1 MAADERDLDQ
11 IRRWNSRAF
20 EATDDKCVH
29 ALVEE
34 KVSENP
40 AKIAI
45 DAWDGKLTY
54 RELDDLSSKVAQIL
68 HARGVRPGGS
78 PSILPLCFEKS
89 KWTSVAM
96 LATMKAGGVCVALDV
111 SQPKERL
118 RSIVEQ
124 TRARWI
130 LCTTKTWPI
139 AQACSGSNETIVEL
153 EQALREDSI
162 ETPLPQVCPTQ
173 TVFVTFTSGSTGR
186 PKGACISH
194 ANVAAAVHHQ
204 GRPLGFHDARVLD
217 FAPYSFDVA
226 WSNVLHTLCTGSCLC
241 VPRANDMLEDV
252 TSCIDIY
259 QATLINIT
267 PTMLRTLEKRPA
279 SLRTILLSG
288 EPPSPDL
295 LSKWAGQVSLKN
307 TYGPAECTFKSTFA
321 DVRPNSDFVLASRRL
336 GTAYG
341 ARTWIINAED
351 QSHLVRIGEV
361 GELWLEGPLVGQGYL
376 FDAERTSAAF
386 VSSPS
391 WLPRSADGPSIRLY
405 RTGDLVR
412 YEKDGSLVF
421 VGRKDG
427 QVKIQGCRVEL
438 GEVEYHVRQ
447 CLACDA
453 SVEIVVEA
461 VVPKKSDAAGL
472 LVFLTTSESSQL
484 PQKLAKVLPS
494 FMVPTAFVF
503 IPGHLPRTCTGKTDR
518 MHLRE
523 IGSSLSLRELAVLNR
538 DRTSQRPVSSFL
550 EHRLRQCWAKTLNI
564 NGDDI
569 EPDDS
574 FFHLGGDS
582 IRAVRL
588 VGAAREEGLSF
599 GVADI
604 FKRPRLCDLAE
615 VAREHVVADMD
626 SVEPFSLL
634 QNLDRVRIPELAAA
648 ACGTKAS
655 EIEDVFPC
663 TPFQAGLFALSMQRP
678 GAYVSV
684 RRFVLPSDIDINRF
698 RRAWETVVN
707 AASILRT
714 RTVHLE
720 GEGMVQVV
728 LRHQTQEWETTEDL
742 NMIDVRNRMRP
753 GTPLVHFSLTPRGDK
768 HIFQWTMHHALLD
781 GFSRSIIQGMVTK
794 AYTGGFVRPPPPFQR
809 FVKHIA
815 ELSVREASQAWKSHF
830 SNSTASVF
838 PELPSLHHKPASEA
852 VITHTVADLHWPAGD
867 NITPATL
874 VSIAWAILMTKY
886 TSSPDVVFGTIAA
899 GRDAGVPG
907 VEHMAGPTAATIP
920 VRVVVHRGEETVQ
933 ELLARTQEQRLA
945 MQQFEQFGLPQIRRA
960 SPEADLACNFQTLM
974 VIHPIEACEPSPLF
988 RDVLDEGWGAALS
1001 DAASTYALMLA
1012 FQLQPTGVHMTIN
1025 FDPAVLDSSS
1035 VKRMQG
1041 QFEAILRQLCSKADR
1056 NRSIASIS
1064 TLSSSDLK
1072 DIQTWNTHV
1081 PKQVPKLVHDL
1092 LSQTAQQ
1099 DPDAIAIHAW
1109 DGDLTYGQLDDL
1121 STRAAQALTSL
1132 VAVQPNDII
1141 PISSEKSFWTSVA
1154 VLTVMKAGA
1163 ASLTLDVS
1171 QPQQRLRKI
1180 IAQAT
1185 PKAILASPA
1194 YRKVA
1199 QSLVA
1204 DMEVISLDMLLQ
1216 KRSVPEQVDAPSPKP
1231 SDALF
1236 VVFTSG
1242 STGTPK
1248 GIVISHE
1255 NFSSALVHQNKRL
1268 GFNRKRR
1275 VFDFASYAFDA
1286 SYYNLLHTLYSG
1298 GCLCVPSEEDR
1309 LNDLSGSICRL
1320 GANFANLT
1328 PKLAAMLDEYALH
1341 VLDLVELCGE
1351 TADMDNVARL
1361 RRQTSVRFAYG
1372 PAECTV
1378 LSTVCGGD
1386 ATESAIGRGVGV
1398 CCWVVDSSN
1407 PDLLA
1412 PVGCVGELWIEGPLV
1427 GIGYLG
1433 DQEKTAAA
1441 FIEDPIWLSQAV
1453 GRSGRVYRTGDLV
1466 RYASDGSLHFIGRND
1481 SQIKIRGQRVELTEV
1496 AYHVQQCLS
1505 AASPVDKQSVTVLAE
1520 VDKASATLVAFII
1533 PPDGL
1538 SMTAQ
1543 ELKESIN
1550 LLTVDT
1556 QQRLSSAMPSYMVPS
1571 SFIPLHKVPLTAT
1584 GKLDRQHLRILARQS
1599 RTGAFLSAPS
1609 TSSSKQ
1615 LSDTE
1620 SHLRS
1625 IWARVL
1631 KISEQ
1636 KIDQNTP
1643 FWSVG
1648 DSITAMSLTVAIRK
1662 EFGVDPKLSSLTRH
1676 QTTLGS
1682 LSRIIEEARVG
1693 IVAEEAPSVHTDLE
1707 EMLRELDLSASMS
1720 ATSASSSSPA
1730 KSEVVLLTGATGY
1743 LGIQILHDLLLSNHS
1758 KMIVV
1763 LVRAHNADAG
1773 LARIKRAAEAAGWWQ
1788 ESAAQFIEVWCG
1800 DLSKPRL
1807 GLEPSRWN
1815 RLAGTSPSLDPINI
1829 VIHNGASVHWTSSYE
1844 TLKAINVSSTFQVLT
1859 SALQSPHLQRF
1870 VYISGG
1876 RNPQGPEHLNPKDE
1890 VSAYVRSKYMSE
1902 KMVLGMAEH
1911 PCQPRGKYTVVK
1923 PGCIIGNVETG
1934 SANADDFLWRY
1945 VRTCIK
1951 LGAFPR
1957 EDASAWLPVAELST
1971 VSQHILRQ
1979 VDAQVPGPYS
1989 VVDSGISIHS
1999 FWQAV
2004 QDGSDSP
2011 LAEMDEPI
2019 WTHVVR
2025 TQIEEDGETHPLWP
2039 VQQFLGPL
2047 GMRKLVHV
2055 DKEQSQERVE
2065 PATRLQLAIA
2075 ENVRHLR
2082 GDNQTTK
2089 RDGGL
2094 ESKWPASGSRV
2105 KEVSEKGQNGLS
2117 SVASDCCGCAA
2128 APAQI

>member
-11 IRRWNSRAF
+11 IRRWNSKAF
-20 EATDDKCVH
+20 EAIENKCVH
-29 ALVEE
+29 TLIAE
-34 KVSENP
+34 KASEHP

-54 RELDDLSSKVAQIL
+54 RELEDLSSRVAYVL
-68 HARGVRPGGS
+68 YARGFRPGES
-78 PSILPLCFEKS
+78 PSVLPLCFEKS
-89 KWTSVAM
+89 KWTSIAM
-96 LATMKAGGVCVALDV
+96 LGAMKAGGICVALDI
-111 SQPKERL
+111 SQPSKRL

-124 TRARWI
+124 TRARWVI
-130 LCTTKTWPI
+130 CTTATLSI
-139 AQACSGSNETIVEL
+139 AKACSESNETIVDL
-153 EQALREDSI
+153 EQALREDSK
-162 ETPLPQVCPTQ
+162 ETTLPHVSPTQ

-194 ANVAAAVHHQ
+194 ANVAAAVHYQ
-204 GRPLGFHDARVLD
+204 GDLLGFRDARVLD

-226 WSNVLHTLCTGSCLC
+226 WSNVLHTLCAGSCLC
-241 VPRANDMLEDV
+241 VPRANDMLNDV
-252 TSCIDIY
+252 GRCIDVY
-259 QATLINIT
+259 EATLINIT
-267 PTMLRTLEKRPA
+267 PTMLRTLEKKPA
-279 SLRTILLSG
+279 SLQTILLSG

-295 LSKWAGQVSLKN
+295 LSKWAGQVDLKN

-321 DVRPNSDFVLASRRL
+321 DVHPDSDFIPASRRL

-341 ARTWIINAED
+341 AKTWIVNAED

-376 FDAERTSAAF
+376 HDAERTSTAF
-386 VSSPS
+386 VNSPS
-391 WLPRSADGPSIRLY
+391 WSPRSAGGLTSRLY

-421 VGRKDG
+421 VGRKDR

-438 GEVEYHVRQ
+438 GEVEFHIRQ

-461 VVPKKSDAAGL
+461 VVCKAGDAASL
-472 LVFLTTSESSQL
+472 LAFLTTSDSSQL
-484 PQKLAKVLPS
+484 SQKLAKVLPS
-494 FMVPTAFVF
+494 YMIPTAFVF
-503 IPGHLPRTCTGKTDR
+503 IPGHLPRTGTGKTDR
-518 MHLRE
+518 LRLRE

-538 DRTSQRPVSSFL
+538 GRICQRSISSTL
-550 EHRLRQCWAKTLNI
+550 ENRLRQCWAKTLSI
-564 NGDDI
+564 NDDDI
-569 EPDDS
+569 GSDDS

-588 VGAAREEGLSF
+588 VGAAREEGLAF

-604 FKRPRLCDLAE
+604 FKNPKLCDLAE
-615 VAREHVVADMD
+615 VVRQDAVAEID

-634 QNLDRVRIPELAAA
+634 QSLDRIRIPELAAA

-663 TPFQAGLFALSMQRP
+663 TPFQAGLFALGVQRP

-684 RRFVLPSDIDINRF
+684 RRFVLPSDIDIDRF
-698 RRAWETVVN
+698 RRAWETVIN

-714 RTVHLE
+714 RMVHLE

-728 LRHQTQEWETTEDL
+728 LRHQIQEWEGTEDL
-742 NMIDVRNRMRP
+742 DMIDVRNRMRP
-753 GTPLVHFSLTPRGDK
+753 GAPLVRFSIVPRGNK
-768 HIFQWTMHHALLD
+768 HIFSWTMHHVLLD
-781 GFSRSIIQGMVTK
+781 GFSRSIVMSMVTT
-794 AYTGGFVRPPPPFQR
+794 AYTGGLVDSPPPFQR
-809 FVKHIA
+809 FVKHVA
-815 ELSVREASQAWKSHF
+815 ELNVSEASQAWNNHF
-830 SNSTASVF
+830 SSSSASVF
-838 PELPSLHHKPASEA
+838 PDLPSLTHKPESSA
-852 VITHTVADLHWPAGD
+852 VITHTVKDLHWPAGD

-874 VSIAWAILMTKY
+874 VSTAWAILMAKY
-886 TSSPDVVFGTIAA
+886 TSSSDVVIGTIAA

-920 VRVVVHRGEETVQ
+920 VRIVVHRGEETVQ
-933 ELLARTQEQRLA
+933 ELLTRTQEQRLT
-945 MQQFEQFGLPQIRRA
+945 MQQFEQFGLPQIRRV

-974 VIHPIEACEPSPLF
+974 VVHPVETCEPCPLF
-988 RDVLDEGWGAALS
+988 QDVLDEGRGAALN

-1012 FQLQPTGVHMTIN
+1012 FQLQPTGVHITIN

-1035 VKRMQG
+1035 VKSLQG
-1041 QFEAILRQLCSKADR
+1041 QFEAVLRQLCSKADR
-1056 NRSIASIS
+1056 NKSVASIS

-1072 DIQTWNTHV
+1072 DIQTWNAHV
-1081 PKQVPKLVHDL
+1081 PEPVPNLVHDL
-1092 LSQTAQQ
+1092 LSQTIQQ
-1099 DPDAIAIHAW
+1099 DPDATAIHAW

-1121 STRAAQALTSL
+1121 STRAAQALMSV

-1141 PISSEKSFWTSVA
+1141 PICSGKSLWTSVA
-1154 VLTVMKAGA
+1154 VLAVMKAGA

-1180 IAQAT
+1180 VAQVT
-1185 PKAILASPA
+1185 PKVILASPT

-1204 DMEVISLDMLLQ
+1204 DTEVIGLDTLLQ
-1216 KRSVPEQVDAPSPKP
+1216 KRSASEQVGPTSTKP

-1286 SYYNLLHTLYSG
+1286 SYYSLLHTLYSG
-1298 GCLCVPSEEDR
+1298 GCLCVPSEDDR

-1320 GANFANLT
+1320 EANFATLT
-1328 PKLAAMLDEYALH
+1328 PKLAAVLVEDALR

-1351 TADMDNVARL
+1351 TADVDVVARL

-1378 LSTVCGGD
+1378 LTTVSAGD
-1386 ATESAIGRGVGV
+1386 AAGSAIGRGVGV

-1412 PVGCVGELWIEGPLV
+1412 PVGCAGELWIEGPLV
-1427 GIGYLG
+1427 GKGYLA
-1433 DQEKTAAA
+1433 DNEKTAAA

-1453 GRSGRVYRTGDLV
+1453 GRKGRVYRTGDLV
-1466 RYASDGSLHFIGRND
+1466 RYAPDGSLHFIGRND

-1496 AYHVQQCLS
+1496 AYQVQQHLS
-1505 AASPVDKQSVTVLAE
+1505 AASPIDRLSVTVLAE
-1520 VDKASATLVAFII
+1520 VDKASSTLVAFVV
-1533 PPDGL
+1533 PPDGP

-1543 ELKESIN
+1543 ELKKSVE
-1550 LLTVDT
+1550 LLTADT
-1556 QQRLSSAMPSYMVPS
+1556 QQRLSSAMPSYMIPS
-1571 SFIPLHKVPLTAT
+1571 SFIPLHKVALTAT
-1584 GKLDRQHLRILARQS
+1584 GKIDRQHLRILARQS
-1599 RTGAFLSAPS
+1599 RTEASHSAPS
-1609 TSSSKQ
+1609 TILGKQ
-1615 LSDTE
+1615 LSETE
-1620 SHLRS
+1620 LYLRS
-1625 IWARVL
+1625 LWARVL
-1631 KISEQ
+1631 KISDH
-1636 KIDQNTP
+1636 KINQNTP

-1662 EFGVDPKLSSLTRH
+1662 EFGVDLKLSSLARH

-1682 LSRIIEEARVG
+1682 LSRMIEEAT
-1693 IVAEEAPSVHTDLE
+1693 VATSAVEESSAHADLE
-1707 EMLRELDLSASMS
+1707 EMLRHLDLSASTAPVLAPS
-1720 ATSASSSSPA
+1720 APVR
-1730 KSEVVLLTGATGY
+1730 SEVAFLTGGTGY
-1743 LGIQILHDLLLSNHS
+1743 LGIQILHDLLSSNRFE
-1758 KMIVV
+1758 KVVV

-1773 LARIKRAAEAAGWWQ
+1773 LTCVKRAAEAAGWWQ
-1788 ESAAQFIEVWCG
+1788 DSAAQSIEVWCG

-1807 GLEPSRWN
+1807 GLETPHWN

-1829 VIHNGASVHWTSSYE
+1829 VIHCGASVHWTSSYE
-1844 TLKAINVSSTFQVLT
+1844 TLKPVNVSSTFQLLT
-1859 SALQSPHLQRF
+1859 SALQSPHLRRF

-1876 RNPQGPEHLNPKDE
+1876 RNPQGPEHLNPEDE
-1890 VSAYVRSKYMSE
+1890 VSGYVRSKFMSE
-1902 KMVLGMAEH
+1902 KMVLSMAEH

-1923 PGCIIGNVETG
+1923 PGCIIGNAENG
-1934 SANADDFLWRY
+1934 NANADDFLWRY

-1957 EDASAWLPVAELST
+1957 EDMSAWLPVAELST
-1971 VSQHILRQ
+1971 VSRQILRQ
-1979 VDAQVPGPYS
+1979 VDAQVPGPFS
-1989 VVDSGISIHS
+1989 VVDGGISIHS

-2004 QDGSDSP
+2004 QAGSGNP
-2011 LAEMDEPI
+2011 LAEMDEPT
-2019 WTHVVR
+2019 WTHMVR
-2025 TQIEEDGETHPLWP
+2025 AQIEEDGETHPLWP

-2047 GMRKLVHV
+2047 GVRKLVNV
-2055 DKEQSQERVE
+2055 DDEESQERVQI
-2065 PATRLQLAIA
+2065 AARLQLAMA

-2082 GDNQTTK
+2082 RVAQTMKRNGGPESRRPARHMASQSNQLE
-2089 RDGGL
+2089 RNLGESEQGRGGSNAMSL
-2094 ESKWPASGSRV
+2094 
-2105 KEVSEKGQNGLS
+2105 
-2117 SVASDCCGCAA
+2117 D
-2128 APAQI
+2128 